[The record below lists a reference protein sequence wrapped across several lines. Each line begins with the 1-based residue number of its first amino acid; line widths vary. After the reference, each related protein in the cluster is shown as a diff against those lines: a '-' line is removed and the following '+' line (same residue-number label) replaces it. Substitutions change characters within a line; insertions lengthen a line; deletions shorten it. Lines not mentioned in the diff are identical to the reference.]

1 MQKLEYKLLKIVV
14 GIGLATIVIGL
25 VMVALEYGVN
35 KTEQNEC
42 HKWNQEA
49 QEYPGYYL
57 ADWQKEQCLHHE
69 IEVLIQEIEE
79 YNEVTAT
86 IYAYNS
92 EVSQTD
98 SDPLIMASGNMVY
111 DGAIACPD
119 FIKMRTSIE
128 IDGKIYICED
138 RMAWR
143 YRNDYNFD
151 IWFASKEAA
160 IEWGVQEKL
169 IKIYE

>member
-111 DGAIACPD
+111 DGAIANNCLE
-119 FIKMRTSIE
+119 FGTMVK
-128 IDGKIYICED
+128 IDNIWYTVED
-138 RMAWR
+138 RMNSR
-143 YRNDYNFD
+143 YGCNVYD
-151 IWFASKEAA
+151 IWMSSKKDAVMFGEQTKKVYVLLH
-160 IEWGVQEKL
+160 E
-169 IKIYE
+169 